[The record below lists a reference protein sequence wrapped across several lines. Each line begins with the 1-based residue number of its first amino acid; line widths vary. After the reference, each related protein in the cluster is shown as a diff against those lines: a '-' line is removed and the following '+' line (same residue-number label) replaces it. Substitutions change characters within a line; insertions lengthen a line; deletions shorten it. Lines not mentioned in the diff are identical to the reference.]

1 MQGAMAG
8 LLGREGAGSDRLQRR
23 LGGSA
28 SLCDLCGPQKALGH
42 SGNACLPE
50 GRAFQVRCL
59 SST

>member
-28 SLCDLCGPQKALGH
+28 SLCDLCGPQKALGTV
-42 SGNACLPE
+42 AMPVCL
-50 GRAFQVRCL
+50 RAGPSRYDV
-59 SST
+59 